1 MNETDEGKKLYE
13 EYIKSYKAWIQ
24 YIEMKI
30 KYKQSEFL
38 SKNNKKYYKY
48 DYLSMYDNITN
59 LYNEKSLTEST
70 QSAESKLKYK
80 KLSLLFH
87 PDKFNITTSIF
98 SFINKHKSNIK
109 ILELLDSISDNIL
122 DKTKEEID
130 NIITKLDNEKFIN
143 NIINLKS
150 VENKNY
156 WNLINTTNEI
166 IEDKY
171 TEDYLN
177 SITQSAGY
185 KYYMNENDGEKALIS
200 NYFTIDE
207 LKEEIKKSYDK
218 IFLEYYKNICNND
231 NEIVNLIENRMKEL
245 TIY

>member
-1 MNETDEGKKLYE
+1 MNESDEGKKLYE
-13 EYIKSYKAWIQ
+13 EYIESYKAWIQ

-38 SKNNKKYYKY
+38 IKNNKKYYKY
-48 DYLSMYDNITN
+48 DYLSMYNNITN
-59 LYNEKSLTEST
+59 LDLKSSTE
-70 QSAESKLKYK
+70 SAESKLKYK

-87 PDKFNITTSIF
+87 PDKFNITSSVF
-98 SFINKHKSNIK
+98 SFINKNKSNIK
-109 ILELLDSISDNIL
+109 ILELIDSISDNIL

-130 NIITKLDNEKFIN
+130 IIIAKLDNEKFIN
-143 NIINLKS
+143 NIINLKN

-177 SITQSAGY
+177 CITQSTDAKIRNNRKSTIG
-185 KYYMNENDGEKALIS
+185 IS
-200 NYFTIDE
+200 
-207 LKEEIKKSYDK
+207 
-218 IFLEYYKNICNND
+218 
-231 NEIVNLIENRMKEL
+231 
-245 TIY
+245 